1 MPDSI
6 HSTLSPSSAAIWLK
20 CPPAAL
26 LNAKLPQ
33 EESEYA
39 KEGTEAHAL
48 AEYKLKKLLGIK
60 ADDPRSSF
68 SYLTDEMEAHTT
80 DYASFVYEKIKA
92 LKECGKNPH
101 VMIEQR
107 LEFSAYVPEG
117 FGYADAVIISDDEI
131 EIIDLKYGA
140 GVLVDAEMNPQF
152 LIYAL
157 GALELA
163 SALYDVKKVS
173 LTAFQP
179 RKENI
184 SEFSISKEDL
194 LKWAE
199 EVLVPSAKLAS
210 SGGGDFNAGEHCRFC
225 RSRFTCR
232 KRTEY
237 CLIAARYDF
246 SPPAKLTDAEIASL
260 LLILPSIEAWVSDIK
275 EHALKCALSG
285 TEYEGFKVVLSRSSR
300 KYTDEEEVI
309 KVAQKEGFDPIEKT
323 LLSVSKLE
331 KLMGK
336 EKFESA
342 LSDLIIKVPGKPT
355 LAPISDKRK
364 SIKQNAKS
372 DFNENVNC

>member
-20 CPPAAL
+20 CPPSAL

-68 SYLTDEMEAHTT
+68 SYLTDEMEAHTA

-92 LKECGKNPH
+92 LKECGQNPH

-140 GVLVDAEMNPQF
+140 GVMVDAEMNPQF

-163 SALYDVKKVS
+163 SALYDVKKVT

-199 EVLVPSAKLAS
+199 EVLVPSAKLVS
-210 SGGGDFNAGEHCRFC
+210 SGGGDFSAGEHCRFC

-237 CLIAARYDF
+237 CLIAAHYLDIMKKAINEMLECCTQERIDKIDGDVNRIAALVEEG
-246 SPPAKLTDAEIASL
+246 SQDSALGLKLNELLEEKEKIAAKELQAKHLEEVTDSFQEFLANGE
-260 LLILPSIEAWVSDIK
+260 IK
-275 EHALKCALSG
+275 E
-285 TEYEGFKVVLSRSSR
+285 F
-300 KYTDEEEVI
+300 
-309 KVAQKEGFDPIEKT
+309 T
-323 LLSVSKLE
+323 L
-331 KLMGK
+331 
-336 EKFESA
+336 
-342 LSDLIIKVPGKPT
+342 D
-355 LAPISDKRK
+355 
-364 SIKQNAKS
+364 
-372 DFNENVNC
+372 